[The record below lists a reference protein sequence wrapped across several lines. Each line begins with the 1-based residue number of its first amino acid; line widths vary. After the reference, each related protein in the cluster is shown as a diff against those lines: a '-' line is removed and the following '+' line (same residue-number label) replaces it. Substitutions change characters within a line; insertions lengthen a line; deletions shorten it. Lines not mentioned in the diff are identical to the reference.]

1 MIRRLAVA
9 SPLRTLSEALL
20 LAAALTLLLVGSAAL
35 EPDIRLQTLSQG
47 VMFVSILTALWA
59 ALRCRPLEGAWR
71 RRVLLNVAYAIVMAL
86 GFAAV
91 SGGMVYL
98 VSLSAS
104 PGAAMMADVL
114 TELQTL
120 AALLGYV
127 PLVLVFRVAAWLWR
141 KWDDLRRQRMVW
153 SLTHAI
159 LLVVLSAAAL
169 LMILLFATFFSPVL
183 TTLPAVPASG
193 PLGRTLEVV
202 ISRIFPLAGVLLAMT
217 LAGLAFVSPF
227 ATLFAYLVARRTTR
241 RLRDLS
247 ETAAALTAGDT
258 TARSP
263 VDGDDEVARLQAD
276 FNAMAAA
283 LEGSI
288 DDLEAERDTVTGVLE
303 NRRTL
308 VANVSHDLRTPA
320 ATIRATV
327 DSLLDGAGEDDLT
340 PELHHDLSVIQAEVG
355 RLQRLI
361 DDLFL
366 LSRAEIGRLTL
377 RPESIDAGPFI
388 TGIVDAIAPLA
399 WQMGRVEVVGIPPPD
414 SLALR
419 ADPERLAQILHNLI
433 HNAIR
438 HTPPG
443 GIVAVE
449 ARCDGDGR
457 IALSVRDTG
466 SGIPAE
472 ALPHVWDRFYR
483 VADTEGGAGLGLAI
497 VKELAEMMDGTVT
510 AESTPGGGSCFGVSL
525 PAA

>member
-1 MIRRLAVA
+1 MIRRLAA
-9 SPLRTLSEALL
+9 ADPLRTLVETLL

-47 VMFVSILTALWA
+47 LMFVSILTALWA
-59 ALRCRPLEGAWR
+59 ALRCRPLEGSWR
-71 RRVLLNVAYAIVMAL
+71 RRALLSLGYAIVLAL

-98 VSLSAS
+98 VSRSAS
-104 PGAAMMADVL
+104 PGAAAMADVL
-114 TELQTL
+114 RELQTL

-141 KWDDLRRQRMVW
+141 KWGDLRRRRMVW

-169 LMILLFATFFSPVL
+169 LMVLLFATFLSPMIAA
-183 TTLPAVPASG
+183 LPQVPADG
-193 PLGRTLEVV
+193 PLSRALEMV
-202 ISRIFPLAGVLLAMT
+202 ITRVFPLAGLLLAAT
-217 LAGLAFVSPF
+217 LAGLTFVAPF

-247 ETAAALTAGDT
+247 DAAAALTAGDT
-258 TARSP
+258 SARSP
-263 VDGDDEVARLQAD
+263 VSGEDEVGRLQAD
-276 FNAMAAA
+276 FNAMAAT
-283 LEGSI
+283 LEASI
-288 DDLEAERDTVTGVLE
+288 AALEAERDTVAGLLE
-303 NRRTL
+303 NRRAL

-327 DSLLDGAGEDDLT
+327 DSLLEDAGEDGLT
-340 PELHHDLSVIQAEVG
+340 PRLRHDLGVIQAEVG
-355 RLQRLI
+355 RLQRLV

-366 LSRAEIGRLTL
+366 LSRAETGRLTL
-377 RPESIDAGPFI
+377 RPEIIDAGPFI

-399 WQMGRVEVVGIPPPD
+399 WQMGRVEVVGMSPGEPL
-414 SLALR
+414 SLR
-419 ADPERLAQILHNLI
+419 ADPERLAQILHNLV
-433 HNAIR
+433 HNAVR

-443 GIVAVE
+443 GIVALE
-449 ARCDGDGR
+449 ARRNGSDAV
-457 IALSVRDTG
+457 ALSVRDTG

-472 ALPHVWDRFYR
+472 DLPHVWERFYR
-483 VADTEGGAGLGLAI
+483 VGGAEGGAGLGLAI
-497 VKELAEMMDGTVT
+497 VKELAEMMGGAVA
-510 AESTPGGGSCFGVSL
+510 AESTPGRGSCFEVSL